1 MFKKIAAT
9 AAAFLLA
16 SSVAHASDYKVDFAL
31 TGFGPGEADMGPAP
45 FDSAVGSFIFS
56 ASSPKSD
63 WTALK
68 AFSMTIGNVSY
79 SLKNVEF
86 RNYGW
91 ITNVGGILNTEQY
104 LVSGTNDF
112 SFSVFPDDRGAMVTY
127 SSTSAPGYWT
137 LGDQKITYTELRSA
151 VPEVETYAMLLA
163 GLAMTGAMAR
173 RRRTV

>member
-9 AAAFLLA
+9 AVALLLA
-16 SSVAHASDYKVDFAL
+16 SSVAHANDYRVDIAF
-31 TGFGPGEADMGPAP
+31 TGFGPGDADSGPAP

-68 AFSMTIGNVSY
+68 AFSLTIGNVSY
-79 SLKNVEF
+79 SLEDVGF
-86 RNYGW
+86 RNYGYA
-91 ITNVGGILNTEQY
+91 TNVGGILNTEQY
-104 LVSGTNDF
+104 LISGTNDF
-112 SFSVFPDDRGAMVTY
+112 SFTVFPGDQVMFTY
-127 SSTSAPGYWT
+127 SSASAPGYFT
-137 LGDQKITYTELRSA
+137 IPDQKFTYTELRSA

-163 GLAMTGAMAR
+163 GLAMTGAIAR